1 MRQYS
6 IPQRVRVRFRVCLC
20 VGAGACICVRALPAA
35 PARIFPVS
43 PSFCF
48 SPPAPAHGVAERA
61 RESARERK
69 SERVGAR
76 RREEASR
83 KLCKKNLRAFPLSGC
98 FPAVWAAI
106 ACMYAMRNQIWRD
119 TLGRSSEGFWLV
131 VHGDENLFRFSIDV
145 WF

>member
-1 MRQYS
+1 MCVYVWV
-6 IPQRVRVRFRVCLC
+6 RVRVFVCALDLLRPPDDSRVRLLFAFPLLLLRM
-20 VGAGACICVRALPAA
+20 VWQSERVRA
-35 PARIFPVS
+35 RGS
-43 PSFCF
+43 
-48 SPPAPAHGVAERA
+48 ERA
-61 RESARERK
+61 REWERGGGRK
-69 SERVGAR
+69 QVGNCA
-76 RREEASR
+76 
-83 KLCKKNLRAFPLSGC
+83 KKNLRAFPLSGC